1 MILDSQPCLSHGLMS
16 KMVRMFYFNL
26 YIYTEKDFT
35 QTLALKKKIKKNIL
49 QEEFSTTLLSQGLLN
64 HKNGE
69 KSSVIKWFH
78 NL

>member
-1 MILDSQPCLSHGLMS
+1 
-16 KMVRMFYFNL
+16 MFYFNL

-69 KSSVIKWFH
+69 KSSVIK
-78 NL
+78 